1 MCHIKYVYTVMYNDW
16 RSCLIIFWFFNLS
29 CFLPMQTNYHGGNKA
44 MVIHVVHHI
53 GIISTCLACW
63 FSFYIFKHAYAYGF
77 QWSAPDTGQCTSFEH
92 VMDEKNKTER
102 ACANALKD
110 QLICKNN
117 APNKKLLS
125 YQNFKHLCPLQI
137 IVMYTFWFPII

>member
-1 MCHIKYVYTVMYNDW
+1 MYIQ
-16 RSCLIIFWFFNLS
+16 SCIMIEDHVSSFFGFLIYLA
-29 CFLPMQTNYHGGNKA
+29 CFLPMQTKYHGGNKA

-92 VMDEKNKTER
+92 VMDEKTKQKEH
-102 ACANALKD
+102 A
-110 QLICKNN
+110 QM
-117 APNKKLLS
+117 
-125 YQNFKHLCPLQI
+125 H
-137 IVMYTFWFPII
+137 